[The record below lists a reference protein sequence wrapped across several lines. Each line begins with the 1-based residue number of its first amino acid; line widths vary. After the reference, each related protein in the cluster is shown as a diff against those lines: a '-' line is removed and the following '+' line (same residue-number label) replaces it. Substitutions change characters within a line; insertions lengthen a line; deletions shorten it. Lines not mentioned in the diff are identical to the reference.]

1 VHDLVCEF
9 VTAQAEAEASGGWAG
24 YRDVFLS
31 AEVQDLIRSRLPR
44 GGPGSP
50 PLQGD
55 AADVAGGGPSSSK
68 KKRKLDQTPA
78 PAAALASWAVCCLG
92 GTTFSAAVPEDTRAA
107 EMKLAIARLR
117 EVAHFSFELFVKG
130 EEGPLDDERRLS
142 AANKVPLFMLQKEV
156 SDRLAL
162 EALFKSCGGAGW
174 HGKAGWMT
182 DAALGE
188 WYGVEVDEEG
198 RVVKLDLADNN
209 LAGPLPSEIQQL
221 SALERLYLS
230 ENALTGPI
238 PAELGQ
244 LEALVGLHLNHN
256 KLSGPIPV
264 ELRQL
269 RALNPE

>member
-44 GGPGSP
+44 DGPGSP
-50 PLQGD
+50 PLEGD

-68 KKRKLDQTPA
+68 KKRKLDQTLA
-78 PAAALASWAVCCLG
+78 PAAALVSWTVCCLD

-130 EEGPLDDERRLS
+130 EEDPLDDERRLS
-142 AANKVPLFMLQKEV
+142 AASKVPLFMLQKEV

-162 EALFKSCGGAGW
+162 EALFKSCGGADW
-174 HGKAGWMT
+174 HYKEGWMT
-182 DAALGE
+182 NADLGD
-188 WYGVEVDEEG
+188 WYGVEVEEEG
-198 RVVKLDLADNN
+198 RVVVLDLQSNN
-209 LAGPLPSEIQQL
+209 MIGPLPSEIQQL
-221 SALERLYLS
+221 SALGHIDLS
-230 ENALTGPI
+230 GNALTGSI
-238 PAELGQ
+238 PAALGGMGGADFP
-244 LEALVGLHLNHN
+244 LPGGE
-256 KLSGPIPV
+256 
-264 ELRQL
+264 
-269 RALNPE
+269 RAVRAHPCRTVPAAGAA